1 MKHRALSASRLIV
14 LASVTA
20 FPCISLGEVQINLK
34 NETSIRA
41 DECREE
47 NDRLVCFKMGG
58 SFELEKRD
66 VLSVQNRSGRLAPVP
81 DADRSAAE
89 ITTEADSHAKA
100 ADRTDGAAL
109 PAGTGPASADPATS
123 SDTLAQKR
131 LSLQAERESL
141 LRERQKIRDDIKNAP
156 DWMPANQYNELS
168 RRNTELDTRIRRFNE
183 EAGKLS
189 EQGRKPAA
197 EVNK

>member
-66 VLSVQNRSGRLAPVP
+66 VLSVQNRSGRSAPVP
-81 DADRSAAE
+81 DTDRSAAE
-89 ITTEADSHAKA
+89 IPTEADSPAKA
-100 ADRTDGAAL
+100 GERTDGTL
-109 PAGTGPASADPATS
+109 PAGTGPTSADPAAS

-156 DWMPANQYNELS
+156 DWMPENQYNELN

-189 EQGRKPAA
+189 EQGKKPAA